1 MKKFV
6 KGLFAAGLALSLAA
20 CSSNSV
26 SSDDSSADDANASS
40 DELTVIKVGATTTP
54 HGQILEEAKEAM
66 KEKGYDL
73 QITEF
78 SDYPPINPAVSDGSL
93 DANYFQHLPY
103 LEGYDADSNYKSGD
117 DGYLISVGAIHYE
130 PFGVYSETLK
140 DVAEI
145 KDGDKIAVP
154 NDATNEA
161 RALLLLQE
169 LGLLTLSEDAD
180 LNTATIKDITENPK
194 NLEIIELPADQIAA
208 QLPDLAAGVINGNYA
223 MAGDVTDLRIAY
235 EPEDSDAAK
244 TYQNIIAVKESN
256 KDNEGIKTLVEVLKS
271 DEIKNYITENFGTS
285 VVPAE

>member
-20 CSSNSV
+20 CSSNSA

-40 DELTVIKVGATTTP
+40 DELTVIKIGATTTP

>member
-1 MKKFV
+1 
-6 KGLFAAGLALSLAA
+6 
-20 CSSNSV
+20 
-26 SSDDSSADDANASS
+26 
-40 DELTVIKVGATTTP
+40 
-54 HGQILEEAKEAM
+54 AKEAM

-140 DVAEI
+140 DIAEI

-256 KDNEGIKTLVEVLKS
+256 KDNEGIKTLVEVLKL

>member
-40 DELTVIKVGATTTP
+40 DELIVIKVGATTTP

>member
-20 CSSNSV
+20 CSSNSA

-140 DVAEI
+140 DIAEI

>member
-20 CSSNSV
+20 CSSNSA

-140 DVAEI
+140 DIAEI

-235 EPEDSDAAK
+235 EPEDSDAVK